1 MRKRV
6 VVTGK
11 SGQVVSALKA
21 VLEQSTEFEL
31 ICLGRPELDF
41 ENLDGIEALIE
52 AARPDYVVNAA
63 AYTAVDKA
71 EDEPEG
77 AIRVNAEAAGAV
89 ARGAAKV
96 SAPVIQIST
105 DYVFDGSKDSAYHED
120 DRVGPIGSYGRSKL
134 FGEEAVAAANPRH
147 IIMRTSW
154 VYSPYGA
161 NFVKTMLRYGA
172 ERDVMKV
179 VNDQHGNP
187 TSAHDIAH
195 GVVAVLRQLER
206 GDHSSLG
213 QIFHFAGQGDTT
225 WFGFAQAIFEHSAGL
240 GGPTPSVE
248 PIKSGEF
255 VTKAKR
261 PVNSRLNCTKFQEQF
276 DFAIPQWPISLRTV
290 LTQLL
295 KPE

>member
-1 MRKRV
+1 LRKRV

-11 SGQVVSALKA
+11 SGQVVSALQA

-31 ICLGRPELDF
+31 ICLGRPELEF
-41 ENLDGIEALIE
+41 ENLDGIEAQIV

-71 EDEPEG
+71 EDEAEL

-96 SAPVIQIST
+96 GAPVIQIST
-105 DYVFDGSKDSAYHED
+105 DYVFDGSKDGAYNEGD
-120 DRVGPIGSYGRSKL
+120 IVGPIGSYGRSKL
-134 FGEEAVAAANPRH
+134 LGEKEVAAANPHH
-147 IIMRTSW
+147 IIIRTSW

-179 VNDQHGNP
+179 VDDQHGNP
-187 TSAHDIAH
+187 TSAHDIADGIVAAMRQMAH
-195 GVVAVLRQLER
+195 GE
-206 GDHSSLG
+206 HSGLG
-213 QIFHFAGQGDTT
+213 QIYHFAGQGDTT
-225 WFGFAQAIFEHSAGL
+225 WFNFAQAIFDESAML
-240 GGPTPSVE
+240 GGPKPVVE

-255 VTKAKR
+255 ATKAKR
-261 PVNSRLNCTKFQEQF
+261 PENSRLNCAKFQAQF
-276 DFAIPQWPISLRTV
+276 AHTIPAWRTSLHAV
-290 LTQLL
+290 MKQLL
-295 KPE
+295 SAV